1 MKVILKQDVKKLGQ
15 KGEVKEVSDG
25 YARNFLLP
33 RGLAIEAT
41 DGKVKQ
47 LQERQER
54 REKKREKEEQK
65 ALKTKAKIDGKT
77 IEVKARAGEDGRL
90 FGTVTAMEIADILQE
105 DFRVSIDKKRIEI
118 QEPIR
123 TLGEYSVRIKVF
135 PSIQATLKVLVKP
148 E

>member
-15 KGEVKEVSDG
+15 KGDVKEVSDG

>member
-65 ALKTKAKIDGKT
+65 ALKTKA
-77 IEVKARAGEDGRL
+77 R
-90 FGTVTAMEIADILQE
+90 
-105 DFRVSIDKKRIEI
+105 
-118 QEPIR
+118 
-123 TLGEYSVRIKVF
+123 
-135 PSIQATLKVLVKP
+135 
-148 E
+148 

>member
-47 LQERQER
+47 LQEKQER

-118 QEPIR
+118 KEPIR
-123 TLGEYSVRIKVF
+123 TLGEYSVRVKVF

>member
-77 IEVKARAGEDGRL
+77 IEVKARAGEDGRI
-90 FGTVTAMEIADILQE
+90 FGTVTSMEIADILQE